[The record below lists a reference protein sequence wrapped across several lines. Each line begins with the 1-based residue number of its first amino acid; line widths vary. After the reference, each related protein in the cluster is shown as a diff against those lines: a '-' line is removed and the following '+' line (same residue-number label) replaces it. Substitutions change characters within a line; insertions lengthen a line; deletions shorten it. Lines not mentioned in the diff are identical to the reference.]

1 LPAGFQRAE
10 HQHEKGMVD
19 IVVDRREMKAK
30 LASILSILTATRA
43 KAA

>member
-1 LPAGFQRAE
+1 
-10 HQHEKGMVD
+10 M
-19 IVVDRREMKAK
+19 VVDRREMKAK